1 MDPLLIT
8 LNNLDSRFLGQNSE
22 KLYDN
27 YNKKEGEEF
36 VGLKESWWKE
46 IADIILLVVNA
57 KCNLYKFPNAFK
69 TQHLKFYWLIY
80 QRLNTKCLFGK
91 CI

>member
-36 VGLKESWWKE
+36 VGERKLQ
-46 IADIILLVVNA
+46 I
-57 KCNLYKFPNAFK
+57 
-69 TQHLKFYWLIY
+69 
-80 QRLNTKCLFGK
+80 
-91 CI
+91 